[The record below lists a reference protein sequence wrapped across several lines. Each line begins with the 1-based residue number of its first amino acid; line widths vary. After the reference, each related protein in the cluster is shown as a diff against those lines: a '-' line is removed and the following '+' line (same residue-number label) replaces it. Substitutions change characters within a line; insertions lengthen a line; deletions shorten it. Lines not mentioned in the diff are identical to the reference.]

1 MHKINTL
8 HFLIK
13 EFNLLYY
20 FITLYL
26 TFKSPPMK
34 KLNKDKMKSI
44 MAGGEICLEC
54 AIGYYQ
60 VIIDGHCYCV
70 PID

>member
-1 MHKINTL
+1 
-8 HFLIK
+8 
-13 EFNLLYY
+13 
-20 FITLYL
+20 
-26 TFKSPPMK
+26 MK

-60 VIIDGHCYCV
+60 VIIDGHCYCI